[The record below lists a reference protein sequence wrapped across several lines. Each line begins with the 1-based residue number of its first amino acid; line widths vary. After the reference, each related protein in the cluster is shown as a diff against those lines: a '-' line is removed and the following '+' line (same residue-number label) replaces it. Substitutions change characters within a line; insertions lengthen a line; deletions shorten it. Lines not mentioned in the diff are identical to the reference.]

1 MENICNTEE
10 ATPRRE
16 VEMMRKLATPMLLL
30 LVAVTVFGCSAT
42 AKPNIPDVQETPHVD
57 VEPIGETTEPSL
69 TAAFMAMVDN
79 HSAARPQY
87 GLAKADVVYEFICE
101 TGITRFLAAFYSRDP
116 IRVGPIRSIRYYY
129 LHVARA
135 YDLPLAHV
143 GGNMD
148 ALALREPLAI
158 KSICDITNAGS
169 AFLIDPTRSRP
180 HNTYITSESLLDVA
194 ASRGYA
200 SLALPELPEGD
211 FVATQSATKVQI
223 TYSPGYKV
231 SWVYQPTTQHYSRL
245 INERTHVTAE
255 QEEIIAQ
262 NIIIIEAP
270 VRTVEVPVDGI
281 QSEIEVIGA
290 GKALFLRNG
299 KLANGTWR
307 KSKSEAHFEYQLEDG
322 TRFTYAPGSVWIQQ
336 VHSLARDV
344 VYE

>member
-1 MENICNTEE
+1 
-10 ATPRRE
+10 
-16 VEMMRKLATPMLLL
+16 MMRKRATLMLLL
-30 LVAVTVFGCSAT
+30 LVAFIVIGCSAT
-42 AKPNIPDVQETPHVD
+42 AKPKKPDDQAIPN
-57 VEPIGETTEPSL
+57 VEPVGETVEPRL
-69 TAAFMAMVDN
+69 AAAFMAMVDN

-101 TGITRFLAAFYSRDP
+101 TGITRFLAAFHSRDP
-116 IRVGPIRSIRYYY
+116 IRVGPVRSIRYYY
-129 LHVARA
+129 LHVAKA

-180 HNTYITSESLLDVA
+180 HNTYITSESVLDVA

-200 SLALPELPEGD
+200 ALALPELPQGD
-211 FVATQSATKVQI
+211 FGATQAATKVQI

-270 VRTVEVPVDGI
+270 VKTVEVPVDGI
-281 QSEIEVIGA
+281 QSEINVIGE
-290 GKALFLRNG
+290 GKALFLREG
-299 KLANGTWR
+299 KVMSGTWR

-336 VHSLARDV
+336 VHSLAHDV
-344 VYE
+344 IYERAPGA